1 LIAVNRGHRFANLWG
16 GAAAGGPT
24 SGIRGSALASAGF
37 VTGLAAEARLARRLG
52 PALAGGG
59 SAIGAEAAG
68 ERLARAGAS
77 ALVSFGLCG
86 GLDRTLGPGSLVVP
100 ESVLAAG
107 ERFATDRVL
116 ADALG
121 GCTAALLAAEPAI
134 LASATAKRALFE
146 RTGAVAVDLES
157 GAIARVAARHGL
169 PFAVL
174 RAVCDPAEMTLPP
187 LALTAL
193 DEGGRIRGA
202 RLAWALL
209 RTPGDLPALI
219 ALAGAAGAARAA
231 LRRRVARILDMA
243 GPPADAARGVR

>member
-1 LIAVNRGHRFANLWG
+1 VSSGHRFADPRG
-16 GAAAGGPT
+16 RASAGRPIPRAGGF
-24 SGIRGSALASAGF
+24 ALASASF

-52 PALAGGG
+52 PALAGSG
-59 SAIGAEAAG
+59 IGAEAAG
-68 ERLARAGAS
+68 ERLVREGAR

-86 GLDRTLGPGSLVVP
+86 GLDRTLAPGSLVVP

-107 ERFATDRVL
+107 ERLATDRAL

-121 GCTAALLAAEPAI
+121 GCSAALLAAEPAI
-134 LASATAKRALFE
+134 VASAAAKRALFE

-157 GAIARVAARHGL
+157 GAVARVAARHGL

-193 DEGGRIRGA
+193 DANGRIRA
-202 RLAWALL
+202 RHVAWALL
-209 RTPGDLPALI
+209 RTPGDLVALI
-219 ALAGAAGAARAA
+219 SLARATGAARTA
-231 LRRRVARILDMA
+231 LRTRVAQILETA
-243 GPPADAARGVR
+243 SRPAKAARVP